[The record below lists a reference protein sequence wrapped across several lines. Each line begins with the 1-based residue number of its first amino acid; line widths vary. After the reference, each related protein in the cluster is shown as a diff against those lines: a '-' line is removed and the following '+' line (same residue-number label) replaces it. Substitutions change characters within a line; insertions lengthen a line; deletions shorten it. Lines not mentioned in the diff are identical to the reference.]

1 MAALPYVK
9 NPYNIYIST
18 GTPATFNRFDIRNFN
33 NDYEF
38 YVGTEYSSSVSR
50 LIDEISTNNKTNK
63 KHKITLKY
71 KEIET
76 QDPEE
81 MKNIK
86 KQLDDRTKYEISFEY
101 DEDGFIYLA
110 TIE

>member
-1 MAALPYVK
+1 
-9 NPYNIYIST
+9 
-18 GTPATFNRFDIRNFN
+18 
-33 NDYEF
+33 
-38 YVGTEYSSSVSR
+38 
-50 LIDEISTNNKTNK
+50 
-63 KHKITLKY
+63 
-71 KEIET
+71 
-76 QDPEE
+76 